1 MSSSVRVSDA
11 VRSRL
16 VNLTE
21 THRYGSVDKL
31 LDAMCDLS
39 EGKIRALGANVNRN
53 SPPSSQDEEEDDGAK
68 RAVVQ
73 LLSYDALS
81 VCDETMTYITGV
93 RKGAWDWVFPKLIQV
108 VCSFVHFSCSSTS
121 DFICLKPHLQCEPHR
136 WRTYLKRNNEENVVC
151 QGQRKSVRTRIV
163 CCCTSSVHG
172 GSGHFVC

>member
-1 MSSSVRVSDA
+1 MDLLKTITMSSSVRVSDA

-108 VCSFVHFSCSSTS
+108 VCSFVHFSCSSH
-121 DFICLKPHLQCEPHR
+121 K
-136 WRTYLKRNNEENVVC
+136 
-151 QGQRKSVRTRIV
+151 
-163 CCCTSSVHG
+163 
-172 GSGHFVC
+172 